1 MARLT
6 LTPEMARAAGRD
18 AANVRMRA
26 AGRTAWNRA
35 DYNTACRVTA
45 KLMACVEG
53 RYIQTLSPVAQTLM
67 ARHEARIRGAA

>member
-18 AANVRMRA
+18 AANARMRA
-26 AGRTAWNRA
+26 TGRTEWNRA

-45 KLMACVEG
+45 KLMATIEG
-53 RYIQTLSPVAQTLM
+53 RYISTLSPVAEALM